1 MPAPDLTKANKWKE
15 MLQEW
20 HFSGLSG
27 AAWCKEKGVAYI
39 QFLYWRKRLEPRSLP
54 EQPKPSP
61 FIELPEESTDTW
73 IEISL
78 EGAKIK
84 ISKNFDRGALLFCL
98 KVLGGH

>member
-1 MPAPDLTKANKWKE
+1 MPVPDLSKANKWKE

-20 HFSGLSG
+20 HLSGLSG

-39 QFLYWRKRLEPRSLP
+39 QFLYWRRRLEPSSS
-54 EQPKPSP
+54 PKPKFNP
-61 FIELPEESTDTW
+61 FIELEEESNDTW

-78 EGAKIK
+78 EGAHIR